1 MARPPSDEAF
11 TEFVVASWP
20 SLYRT
25 AYLLLGDRELA
36 EDLVQTALDATQRDQ
51 LGGKD
56 TEREQLGG
64 RDV

>member
-25 AYLLLGDRELA
+25 AYLLLVRYAGCPSES
-36 EDLVQTALDATQRDQ
+36 
-51 LGGKD
+51 
-56 TEREQLGG
+56 
-64 RDV
+64 